1 MTQPEPYNPLDKRN
15 LGASV
20 ADAILKQ
27 MPVQLLPNPFNGAG
41 VYAIYYTGS
50 FDPYRLVAA
59 ENKDN
64 LFNWPIYVGKAVPK
78 GGRKG
83 GLGLANENVGPV
95 MFGRLQEHAESIM
108 QSTNLKIEDFTCR
121 YLAVDDIWIP
131 LGESLLIQRFRP
143 IWNLYIDGFGNHD
156 PGGGRYGQK
165 RSPWD
170 VIHPG
175 RTWAVRCAE
184 NQKTESQIHAALA
197 KAIEDHLKRIRK
209 PL

>member
-1 MTQPEPYNPLDKRN
+1 M
-15 LGASV
+15 
-20 ADAILKQ
+20 
-27 MPVQLLPNPFNGAG
+27 
-41 VYAIYYTGS
+41 
-50 FDPYRLVAA
+50 
-59 ENKDN
+59 
-64 LFNWPIYVGKAVPK
+64 
-78 GGRKG
+78 
-83 GLGLANENVGPV
+83 GLANENVGPV